1 MVKECS
7 INEIDTYLHRNAE
20 QILNSE
26 YYKTKVMA
34 QKFIQQQS
42 IPSIYEIKVYT
53 SNFTIFI
60 MVFRKNLELFS
71 KMLSQIRKIVALQ
84 KQMWS

>member
-42 IPSIYEIKVYT
+42 IPSIYEI
-53 SNFTIFI
+53 
-60 MVFRKNLELFS
+60 
-71 KMLSQIRKIVALQ
+71 
-84 KQMWS
+84 